1 VKGLS
6 YKAEAHI
13 IFDAQLGWAC
23 SFQLSHK
30 TMLLIAGPML
40 LPYITTSIELWLWA
54 FAVRYEIN
62 QTQLEMDPRF
72 SNLLRTIWLF

>member
-1 VKGLS
+1 MKGLS

-30 TMLLIAGPML
+30 TMLLIVGPML

-54 FAVRYEIN
+54 FEIN

-72 SNLLRTIWLF
+72 SNLLWTIWLF